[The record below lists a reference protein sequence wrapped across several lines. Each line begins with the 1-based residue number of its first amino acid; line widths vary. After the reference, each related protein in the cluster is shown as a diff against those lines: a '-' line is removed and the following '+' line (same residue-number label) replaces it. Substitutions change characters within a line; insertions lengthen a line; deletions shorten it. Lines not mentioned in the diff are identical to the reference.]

1 MPQPCNIEELCDKQ
15 ILDDCNQN
23 PYSSIIQESDN
34 VYRNIT
40 GEEVL
45 SNTHFVEKKNVSA
58 LNFEDEFFRLK
69 DEASARYFEDN
80 VDDTLDQANTTFTD
94 EDVTYVTQEDSKDFF
109 DRILSMDA
117 DAVLSE
123 EEKKRISIVRE
134 EKKEEEKV
142 IKRNTWFNFMPAK
155 EKPEGMFGSYNSDQI
170 YSSMVFDLLSRNT
183 EEVYKYEKDDLFLN
197 EVCFCKSN
205 QWQEIL
211 KHTKMPEPVQAPSIP
226 LYPKF
231 EEYAKWVTFAVNRNS
246 HYSMEEKQKVV
257 DILARLGSLDSE
269 MDESPKTEFKEKKY
283 L

>member
-1 MPQPCNIEELCDKQ
+1 M
-15 ILDDCNQN
+15 DDCNQN

-34 VYRNIT
+34 IYRNIT

-45 SNTHFVEKKNVSA
+45 SNTPFVEKKNVSA
-58 LNFEDEFFRLK
+58 LSFEDEFFRLK

-80 VDDTLDQANTTFTD
+80 VDDTLDQANTTSTD
-94 EDVTYVTQEDSKDFF
+94 EEVTYVAQEDSKEFF

-117 DAVLSE
+117 NEVLSE

-170 YSSMVFDLLSRNT
+170 YSSMVFDLLSRNA

-197 EVCFCKSN
+197 EVM
-205 QWQEIL
+205 IL
-211 KHTKMPEPVQAPSIP
+211 
-226 LYPKF
+226 
-231 EEYAKWVTFAVNRNS
+231 
-246 HYSMEEKQKVV
+246 QK
-257 DILARLGSLDSE
+257 R
-269 MDESPKTEFKEKKY
+269 
-283 L
+283 